1 MKIAILVHN
10 TIVGDARVRKE
21 ARSLSDVG
29 YDVDLFGYGDLT
41 NAPNNLENCNLILVK
56 KSPLI
61 SWYGSAKNLFGKT
74 DEVIEKLKV
83 FAKELIANQDEGQ
96 PTPYRYLFV
105 YFSLLALALSHLP
118 QSFVDAQDTLLL
130 CLAAIIAT
138 VLAFRSGWIG
148 KSEFFLIG
156 FFIQASVWTLMPS
169 ANYLLAVILV
179 VLCIHLSIIA
189 LNIVK
194 NKLKVLN
201 RLQGRYIIPR
211 RYNHIASQI
220 VRSVDIKKYDVIHAH
235 DIIGL
240 IAAVELKKKKPRVK
254 IVWDAHELYPELK
267 NISSVSREFMRRVIA
282 RSSVD
287 IDYFITINQSFIDYY
302 RERFHRMPSGTIL
315 MNAARKEGS
324 SIQKNGFL
332 RSAAGISD
340 DQFVLLFQ
348 GGLSADRGVE
358 ILLDAAEN
366 IPEWWSIIFMGD
378 GLLGEGVKKK
388 IDELQGRRPPGRE
401 AIALIPAAPY
411 HDLASWTSGADLGVI
426 PYENVGL
433 NHLYCTP
440 NKLWEYPNAGIPI
453 LASNMIE
460 MAKMIEEYETGIL
473 LPAKFNSGDVVS
485 ALEAIDRPQL
495 NKLTKNCQK
504 FTAVENWEKYE
515 KRLMVLYKE
524 IEDSEISL

>member
-1 MKIAILVHN
+1 M
-10 TIVGDARVRKE
+10 
-21 ARSLSDVG
+21 
-29 YDVDLFGYGDLT
+29 
-41 NAPNNLENCNLILVK
+41 
-56 KSPLI
+56 
-61 SWYGSAKNLFGKT
+61 
-74 DEVIEKLKV
+74 KLKV
-83 FAKELIANQDEGQ
+83 FAKELIANQDDGQ

-240 IAAVELKKKKPRVK
+240 IAAVELKKKKPQVK

-302 RERFHRMPSGTIL
+302 REDFIECHL
-315 MNAARKEGS
+315 ARS
-324 SIQKNGFL
+324 
-332 RSAAGISD
+332 
-340 DQFVLLFQ
+340 
-348 GGLSADRGVE
+348 
-358 ILLDAAEN
+358 
-366 IPEWWSIIFMGD
+366 
-378 GLLGEGVKKK
+378 
-388 IDELQGRRPPGRE
+388 
-401 AIALIPAAPY
+401 
-411 HDLASWTSGADLGVI
+411 
-426 PYENVGL
+426 
-433 NHLYCTP
+433 
-440 NKLWEYPNAGIPI
+440 
-453 LASNMIE
+453 
-460 MAKMIEEYETGIL
+460 
-473 LPAKFNSGDVVS
+473 
-485 ALEAIDRPQL
+485 
-495 NKLTKNCQK
+495 
-504 FTAVENWEKYE
+504 
-515 KRLMVLYKE
+515 
-524 IEDSEISL
+524 

>member
-61 SWYGSAKNLFGKT
+61 SWYGSTKNLFGKT

-83 FAKELIANQDEGQ
+83 FAKELIANQDDGQ

-118 QSFVDAQDTLLL
+118 QSFVDAQHTLLL

-194 NKLKVLN
+194 NKLRILN

-220 VRSVDIKKYDVIHAH
+220 VRSVD
-235 DIIGL
+235 
-240 IAAVELKKKKPRVK
+240 
-254 IVWDAHELYPELK
+254 
-267 NISSVSREFMRRVIA
+267 
-282 RSSVD
+282 
-287 IDYFITINQSFIDYY
+287 
-302 RERFHRMPSGTIL
+302 
-315 MNAARKEGS
+315 
-324 SIQKNGFL
+324 
-332 RSAAGISD
+332 
-340 DQFVLLFQ
+340 
-348 GGLSADRGVE
+348 
-358 ILLDAAEN
+358 
-366 IPEWWSIIFMGD
+366 
-378 GLLGEGVKKK
+378 KK
-388 IDELQGRRPPGRE
+388 I
-401 AIALIPAAPY
+401 
-411 HDLASWTSGADLGVI
+411 
-426 PYENVGL
+426 
-433 NHLYCTP
+433 
-440 NKLWEYPNAGIPI
+440 
-453 LASNMIE
+453 
-460 MAKMIEEYETGIL
+460 
-473 LPAKFNSGDVVS
+473 
-485 ALEAIDRPQL
+485 
-495 NKLTKNCQK
+495 
-504 FTAVENWEKYE
+504 
-515 KRLMVLYKE
+515 
-524 IEDSEISL
+524 

>member
-29 YDVDLFGYGDLT
+29 YEVDLIGYGDLT
-41 NAPNNLENCNLILVK
+41 NAPDKLENCNLILVK

-61 SWYGSAKNLFGKT
+61 SWYRSAKEFVGKT

-83 FAKELIANQDEGQ
+83 FGKELIASQDNGK
-96 PTPYRYLFV
+96 PASYRYFV
-105 YFSLLALALSHLP
+105 IYFSLFALALAHLP
-118 QSFVDAQDTLLL
+118 QSFVDAQHTLLL
-130 CLAAIIAT
+130 CLATIIAS
-138 VLAFRSGWIG
+138 VLAFRSGWIR
-148 KSEFFLIG
+148 KREFYLIG
-156 FFIQASVWTLMPS
+156 FFVQASVWTLMPS
-169 ANYLLAVILV
+169 ANYLLGIILI
-179 VLCIHLSIIA
+179 VLCIYLSINA
-189 LNIVK
+189 LNIIK
-194 NKLKVLN
+194 NRLKILN
-201 RLQGRYIIPR
+201 RLQRRYIIPR

-220 VRSVDIKKYDVIHAH
+220 IRSVDVKKYDVIHAH

-240 IAAVELKKKKPRVK
+240 IAAVELKKKQPQIK

-267 NISSVSREFMRRVIA
+267 SISSVSSEFMRRVIT
-282 RSSVD
+282 RSSVH

-302 RERFHRMPSGTIL
+302 REKFPRMPSGTIL

-324 SIQKNGFL
+324 SIQKNNFL
-332 RSAAGISD
+332 RSAAGISE

-358 ILLDAAEN
+358 ILLDAAEK
-366 IPEWWSIIFMGD
+366 IPECWSVIFMGD

-388 IDELQGRRPPGRE
+388 IDEFRGLRPPGRE

-453 LASNMIE
+453 LATNMIE
-460 MAKMIEEYETGIL
+460 MAKMIEEYQTGIL
-473 LPAKFNSGDVVS
+473 LPTKFNSGDVVS

-495 NKLTKNCQK
+495 NKLTKNCRK

-515 KRLMVLYKE
+515 KRLIVLYKE
-524 IEDSEISL
+524 IENSKISL

>member
-10 TIVGDARVRKE
+10 TIIGDARVRKE

-29 YDVDLFGYGDLT
+29 YDIDLFGYGDLT

-61 SWYGSAKNLFGKT
+61 SWYRSAKNFVGKT

-83 FAKELIANQDEGQ
+83 FGKELIASQDNGQ
-96 PTPYRYLFV
+96 QTPYRYFFV
-105 YFSLLALALSHLP
+105 YFSLLALALAHLP
-118 QSFVDAQDTLLL
+118 QSFVNAQHTFLL
-130 CLAAIIAT
+130 CLATIIGT
-138 VLAFRSGWIG
+138 VLAVRSGWIG
-148 KSEFFLIG
+148 KSEFYLIG
-156 FFIQASVWTLMPS
+156 FFVQASVWTLMPS
-169 ANYLLAVILV
+169 ANYLLAIILV
-179 VLCIHLSIIA
+179 VLCVHLSIIV
-189 LNIVK
+189 LNIIK
-194 NKLKVLN
+194 NRLRILN
-201 RLQGRYIIPR
+201 RLQERFIIPK

-220 VRSVDIKKYDVIHAH
+220 VKSVDVKKYDVIHAH

-240 IAAVELKKKKPRVK
+240 IAAVELKKKKPQVK
-254 IVWDAHELYPELK
+254 IVWDAHELYPELN
-267 NISSVSREFMRRVIA
+267 NISSVSKEFMRRVIG
-282 RSSVD
+282 RSSAD

-324 SIQKNGFL
+324 SIEKNGFL

-358 ILLDAAEN
+358 ILLDAAEK

-378 GLLGEGVKKK
+378 GLLGEGVRKK
-388 IDELQGRRPPGRE
+388 IDEFQGRRPPGRE
-401 AIALIPAAPY
+401 AIAMIPAAPY

-460 MAKMIEEYETGIL
+460 MGKMIEEYETGIL
-473 LPAKFNSGDVVS
+473 LPTEFNSGDIVS
-485 ALEAIDRPQL
+485 ALEAIDRRQL
-495 NKLTKNCQK
+495 SKLTKNCRK
-504 FTAVENWEKYE
+504 FSAVENWKKYE
-515 KRLMVLYKE
+515 KRLIELYKE
-524 IEDSEISL
+524 IENSKISP